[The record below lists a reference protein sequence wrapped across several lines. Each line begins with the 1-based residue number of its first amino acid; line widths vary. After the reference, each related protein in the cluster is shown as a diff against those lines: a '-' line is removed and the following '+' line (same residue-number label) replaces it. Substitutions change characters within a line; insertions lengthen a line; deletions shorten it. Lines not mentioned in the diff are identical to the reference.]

1 MIHFFRFLIFY
12 WSEFSKNLNNLLEI
26 LQIEPVRDGHG
37 VGGGGGVEKY
47 AESGEIELQMM
58 HFFRFSWAY
67 ILKNLNNL
75 LEISSNLA
83 FSWWSW
89 CCQGK
94 INRIWWNRAS
104 DDPLFPFFP
113 GHISRKIWTIFWKS
127 LQMEPNLVKTSSK
140 WSTFFVLSF
149 FRFFWAYIWKNLNN
163 FPNYLLIAPNLA
175 NFSSWWSN
183 FFTFS
188 KKSLGAGDR
197 QIKVE
202 GRIGRLGGWICI
214 VP

>member
-1 MIHFFRFLIFY
+1 
-12 WSEFSKNLNNLLEI
+12 
-26 LQIEPVRDGHG
+26 
-37 VGGGGGVEKY
+37 
-47 AESGEIELQMM
+47 M

-127 LQMEPNLVKTSSK
+127 LQIEPNLVKTSSK
-140 WSTFFVLSF
+140 WSTFSFCLFFVFSEHISGK
-149 FRFFWAYIWKNLNN
+149 IWTFCPK
-163 FPNYLLIAPNLA
+163 YLLIAPNLA

-188 KKSLGAGDR
+188 KKSLGGGDR

-202 GRIGRLGGWICI
+202 GG
-214 VP
+214 